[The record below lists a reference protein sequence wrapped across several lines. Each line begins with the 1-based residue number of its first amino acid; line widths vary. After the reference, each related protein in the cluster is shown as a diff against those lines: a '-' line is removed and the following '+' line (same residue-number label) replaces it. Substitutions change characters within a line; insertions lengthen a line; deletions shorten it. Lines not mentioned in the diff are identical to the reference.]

1 MKRYRDA
8 EGKLTVSLEELKRIT
23 RAEAADYYRPGK
35 LYRYAADGE
44 YYVYLSQIAPEPIV
58 EFESFSRKHLFI
70 PRDSLGTFLPGV
82 ASDENELTLV

>member
-8 EGKLTVSLEELKRIT
+8 EGRLTVTLEELKRAT

-35 LYRYAADGE
+35 LYRYAGDGE
-44 YYVYLSQIAPEPIV
+44 YYVYMSSVAPEEIAN
-58 EFESFSRKHLFI
+58 FESFSGKKLSI
-70 PRDSLGTFLPGV
+70 LRDSLGTFLPGV